1 MYLDSNQIAQ
11 ILPQAYPFLMLDRV
25 VDFKKGESLT
35 AIKNITGNEW
45 IFEGHRRPPAGQES
59 PWGATNIF
67 PETLLIEAAAQAA
80 ILFYR
85 LNNGESLASSS
96 RIFLGQAKAEFARP
110 AHAGDQLVLKTLS
123 GKMIKTGGYMD
134 VRASVQEEK
143 IADVQIFYSL
153 RPSSDSRFQPRYP
166 STFDEHE

>member
-1 MYLDSNQIAQ
+1 MFLDVTMHLNSTQIAQ
-11 ILPQAYPFLMLDRV
+11 ILPQSYPFLMIDRV

-45 IFEGHRRPPAGQES
+45 FFEGQSCQAG
-59 PWGATNIF
+59 AF

-85 LNNGESLASSS
+85 LNNEERSITS

-110 AHAGDQLVLKTLS
+110 AHAGDQLILKTLS
-123 GKMIKTGGYMD
+123 GKMLKTGGYMD
-134 VRASVQEEK
+134 VRASVKEEK

-153 RPSSDSRFQPRYP
+153 SAPSKKYFAGG
-166 STFDEHE
+166 